1 MSSPNMHKR
10 LVYHWI
16 GRHIEGRRDLR
27 EADRVEMY
35 VAALRGSLQRGLW
48 LNRMDEV
55 LELGRHRLELTRRMV
70 CLTESRLSECRFHSQ
85 RYGRL
90 GLGFPKRFVL
100 EAGGKPVTYVR
111 HKRGDLYTR
120 LLLEAVD
127 DAHGVVQRRRLE
139 YLAHFVKPMGVQRR
153 RRPRV
158 ERAPVG
164 ERPAATPQLWARRQ
178 FGPRLLY
185 LSEAEWRIVEDPSLL
200 ERSSVDL
207 ESTPE
212 RTYLG
217 YDPGL
222 DLMTVV
228 FPDARVQQAALED
241 PLIRTT
247 LRTADPPINLF
258 HLDEVAEL

>member
-1 MSSPNMHKR
+1 MHKR

-16 GRHIEGRRDLR
+16 GRHIESRRDLP
-27 EADRVEMY
+27 EAERVEMY
-35 VAALRGSLQRGLW
+35 VEALRGSLDKGLW
-48 LNRMDEV
+48 LNRMDEA
-55 LELGRHRLELTRRMV
+55 LHLGRHRLDLNRRMV

-85 RYGRL
+85 RYGKL

-100 EAGGKPVTYVR
+100 EAGGKPVSYVR

-120 LLLEAVD
+120 LLLEAVE
-127 DAHGVVQRRRLE
+127 DAHGLVQRRRLE

-153 RRPRV
+153 KRTRRRASAP
-158 ERAPVG
+158 RAPG
-164 ERPAATPQLWARRQ
+164 TGPTPQLWTRRQ

-200 ERSSVDL
+200 ERTSIEM
-207 ESTPE
+207 ESTAE
-212 RTYLG
+212 RTYLR

-228 FPDARVQQAALED
+228 FPDARIQQAALED
-241 PLIRTT
+241 PVVGPK
-247 LRTADPPINLF
+247 LRLADPPINLF
-258 HLDEVAEL
+258 HLDEVGEL